1 MPIQLLRCR
10 PEHEGEVIS
19 AIREFSLANP
29 EFTFAHGYRDGV
41 PFAEYVTEL
50 EKMEQGEVPEGWTPA
65 TFLFAWSGTRVVGRV
80 SFRHRL
86 TPHLERVGGHI
97 GYAVLSSER
106 RKGFATEI
114 LRQSLSLARAQGLS
128 RVLLTCDFDN
138 EGSIRTIERN
148 GGVLENT
155 VTDPSVPKP
164 KRRYWIDLSS
174 LG

>member
-29 EFTFAHGYRDGV
+29 EFTFAHGYRDGM

-50 EKMEQGEVPEGWTPA
+50 EKMELGEVPEGWTPA
-65 TFLFAWSGTRVVGRV
+65 TFLFA
-80 SFRHRL
+80 
-86 TPHLERVGGHI
+86 
-97 GYAVLSSER
+97 
-106 RKGFATEI
+106 
-114 LRQSLSLARAQGLS
+114 
-128 RVLLTCDFDN
+128 LLTCDFDN

>member
-29 EFTFAHGYRDGV
+29 EFTFAHGYRDGM

-50 EKMEQGEVPEGWTPA
+50 EKMELGEVPEGWTPA

-97 GYAVLSSER
+97 
-106 RKGFATEI
+106 
-114 LRQSLSLARAQGLS
+114 S